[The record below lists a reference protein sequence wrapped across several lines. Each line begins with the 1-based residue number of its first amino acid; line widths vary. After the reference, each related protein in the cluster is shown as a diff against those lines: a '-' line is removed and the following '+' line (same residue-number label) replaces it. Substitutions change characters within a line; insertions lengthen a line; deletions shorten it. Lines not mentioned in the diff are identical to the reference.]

1 MKFKSILLMIFAT
14 LLLVNC
20 NEKNPIEPEI
30 QNHSRSVNEKL
41 DFFTNTFIENSDME
55 DGTNNYWNGSSNYSN
70 FSFEYSDQ
78 EFHSSSHSLKITAL
92 TAHQGQFAYWAQTLS
107 AENLTSN
114 KLVASIVIKYNNITS
129 DGIAFAIRGDNTATP
144 TGSGEVFNSTQNKI
158 KLTGTSDWQT
168 IEISL
173 DNVPAD
179 VKSITIY
186 MLIASP
192 TGSVYFDDLNLAT
205 TEAVITEPNYSLK
218 NTDFETGISYPEN
231 WWYGATNRQ
240 LFNINYVSDVSL
252 SANHSVEISSNAS
265 KEEFAFWAQTILA
278 DQFIGKQAELK
289 VNLKAENIT
298 GDGIAIAVR
307 GDDSATPEG
316 YGEIFFT
323 SQKQQLISGTFD
335 WKTFTVKT
343 DNIPDYIKSI
353 TIYLVYLPNTSGNI
367 YFDNV
372 SLE

>member
-1 MKFKSILLMIFAT
+1 ILLMFFAT
-14 LLLVNC
+14 LLLINC
-20 NEKNPIEPEI
+20 NEKNPIEPET

-55 DGTNNYWNGSSNYSN
+55 DGTKNYWNGSSNYSN